1 MRMNVN
7 KAVGKVCASCQLSCF
22 KESCKRKNWQE
33 KTYPPMPKVGKDIEC
48 PMMQF
53 EAKKPVKA
61 DYDILGRLPISISD
75 TIAICNKC
83 KYVGDSDTI
92 DGMINHC
99 YDCPNHQIRESQEE
113 TMAEAMACL

>member
-1 MRMNVN
+1 MRVNVN
-7 KAVGKVCASCQLSCF
+7 KAVGKVCSSCMFSCF
-22 KESCKRKNWQE
+22 KESCERKNWQE

-53 EAKKPVKA
+53 DAKKPAKA
-61 DYDILGRLPISISD
+61 DYDIFGGLSISVSD

-83 KYVGDSDTI
+83 KYVGDSDTM
-92 DGMINHC
+92 DGMIDHC

-113 TMAEAMACL
+113 AMAESMACL